1 MDFNL
6 WAPGHLDVGA
16 ALITALLLGV
26 VHGITPDEHTWP
38 ITFSY
43 AVGGY
48 STRAGLR
55 AGALFSFSF
64 IVQRALASELAWLGL
79 AHWMGL
85 KGLDYALYIP
95 VGLLMLFG
103 GMLMARQRHAVHLHL
118 FGHCDEPALM
128 QAADASLRGHGTRDT
143 RARKLAGWMPAVHGF
158 VAGWGFGA
166 FALILYT
173 TLAPAM
179 PSAWWG
185 WVPGALFGL
194 GTALVQVLAGALFG
208 RIAARRSLPPEVI
221 RAVALTTATR
231 TLIWGGLAYASA
243 GALGLLL
250 PRLREFGIVT
260 GLHVHNLDHL
270 GVPFMLAVGVV
281 LGVGLTT
288 LITET
293 RHWQQRLRS
302 ATAAPVMAPG
312 ATKE

>member
-1 MDFNL
+1 MGINL
-6 WAPGHLDVGA
+6 WDPAHLDLGA

-64 IVQRALASELAWLGL
+64 IVQRALGSELAWLGL
-79 AHWMGL
+79 AHWMGQ

-128 QAADASLRGHGTRDT
+128 QAADASLRGQGARDT

-208 RIAARRSLPPEVI
+208 RIAARRSLPPEAI

-231 TLIWGGLAYASA
+231 TLIWGGLAYAGA
-243 GALGLLL
+243 GALGRLL

-293 RHWQQRLRS
+293 RHWQKRLRS
-302 ATAAPVMAPG
+302 ATVAPVMAPG
-312 ATKE
+312 AAKE